1 MQALALDDTD
11 VVVWFEMSQ
20 AAIRTG
26 NLGIARRIL
35 EEGAK
40 VDATYWP
47 LIQSLCEV
55 VHAIG
60 DQEAFAPLAA
70 YLLEHDPQCASVQL
84 LVNPPVEIKKPTKP
98 KPPPRRRRRGAKR
111 AEPER
116 PKTAAVVV
124 VDRATQRARDRIDTL
139 QAFASQANKKRK
151 ILEDKAVEQ
160 QERIVSTPIEYLLQ
174 ERSWLSLGKLLLQ
187 AYDDITN
194 EFKQDAAHVNVRIG
208 LAPLAAGD
216 DGKASAST
224 TGETGEPTQDAPLI
238 IILEDEE
245 ENEPAKKKKRRHSDP
260 VKSNPVVVEIASDSD
275 VQDNGGEA
283 KTEQDISAPV
293 RRKSRRHE
301 ERLREEHAAAM
312 KIAREKDLAY
322 RLQQFIPALAS
333 ISNETQIQEDEAE
346 SVEVPS
352 PKAWPAKTTVE
363 LRGHEFLIRDESRG
377 HEKRVLAFPYRS
389 SVNED
394 NSVNN
399 LQRLNTVRNEAN
411 GELSSHEPENISS
424 EQLNAFVEELGSF
437 VTNNEARAEAILCT
451 YLNQCGEWAEI
462 KLGAT
467 KEPIQP
473 VCLWAEKVINGQ
485 LETKQRHRRDMNTLV
500 TTTVSIQSSNGCTRG
515 LSLKAQLFLLE
526 LQFDHLLCHSP
537 QNIKRS
543 RRVRKLEA
551 LIGHAQRILVEI
563 CWQNDSFLDV
573 EEDSTPTPTTIMV
586 RILWLLAR
594 LNERAGYAN
603 IAKEFYTK
611 CLDELQSQVLLF
623 STPPFVLLP
632 NQTISSEIT
641 LPILSE
647 KISGLQFSDISCDAH
662 RYAACEQHDEV
673 LSVLLNHFFP
683 ANQVPRL
690 ADLLHDFDSEIGD
703 STESSAPKGKLIHM
717 MMDSF
722 SKGTKYSARD
732 AHMLLLTILGHV
744 VTLVKEKPNKND
756 RPCDHHPIELYDHAI
771 YAIQFILDAL
781 MARRDSVSEDDE
793 DLWLILHA
801 CCVQC
806 MEPSILLLFESPKD
820 VFASLCK
827 LLANASAE
835 LNVALKDAVARTLLL
850 IRAGEGSDA
859 LAMSSGEQGAKKK
872 PNHRRGRIRILV
884 VELLRFLN
892 WQAEESGESTQQI
905 YFSSEKRSAIMLTSC
920 KVMKEEEPTL
930 LRTEDKVS
938 RQLFG
943 NCAILFLRLF
953 AASVSESPEIE
964 VDRITRLSL
973 VSLLHQRLGR
983 FGICALNFSDDG
995 NAVNACFLETATS
1008 ILSASVRDQPS
1019 TSRRHC
1025 SGSSGN
1031 ESESEENPESEEEA
1045 VSDNTSLLDQAI
1057 AQCFRCLYDV
1067 QILSRCEDHKT
1078 GYSVTRLLKMN
1089 AVTKKAK
1096 IECLAKFAI
1105 PIFLHQQKTSNGQK
1119 KEHLKLLVTIRDALA
1134 SDTTAKEPTHAHD
1147 AQREVL
1153 TSFLAPLDLLDW
1165 NGPIPIP
1172 TSHSDGDSAS
1182 LNHLWYLLGEN
1193 LVVPRARRRGNL
1205 SELVDMEQRMKARV
1219 AYLIKDVLYYYPDRV
1234 ESWIRLGKTMKDL
1247 YHAATDASAAIVGRH
1262 KKVNVLELYAVKG
1275 VTKDTST
1282 GESDEV
1288 SANIVAST
1296 PPSLSFKDVVTK
1308 TSIFERLNEW
1318 KSRDAAAQNTYR
1330 VTIGSA
1336 VKSEQDA
1343 PTAVNELSIEEYG
1356 LQYIVHIIEF
1366 ARRCFAM
1373 AAKLAEQSL
1382 KLHSGPKK
1390 PSPKTEEHDIKE
1402 DEAVVGLRSQV
1413 IECHEE
1419 CGLLL
1424 YNVLQEFSLLRH
1436 WGRETP
1442 LQAGPL
1448 YAHVIDEALQCFR
1461 KGLEWSNMDQ
1471 DLYEERFRLNYMI
1484 GKTLKKQ
1491 LRLEQRLCGNTKPT
1505 KANAEDIMTCFA
1517 QAEQEHEDGE
1527 MEHALVHAFYG
1538 LQAMRMELLLSENVT
1553 VAELRLVCDHYFVEE
1568 EDEEDDDEDEEDAN
1582 DSAESQD
1589 EEEKDS
1595 KSTSKKEAD
1604 TKATQYMSKEDV
1616 QAFLNGSAAEDLQI
1630 ARAALFVNVVE
1641 ALDSIPNE
1649 DRYFH
1654 PSRFILARGLYT
1666 MHLFFPESLAENEY
1680 MQKLSAVMQ
1689 ERPNA
1694 SPSVATGPMSPAERA
1709 LKELGP
1715 LFDKRRPQ
1723 VVAIWLS
1730 ESVPTT
1736 KKFEELNQ
1744 RQMKYDRYRLKYW
1757 YYYVHLLE
1765 ESEAYGRLKEVG
1777 SWVLACRED
1786 HDVIDEMLAVVLEAR
1801 ANILTPRLHRWMASD
1816 SSPSSETEVT
1826 NAMITAPQPLD
1837 GHVGTP
1843 IAPFA
1848 MLLKQLAKVY
1858 TFYLDLVDATSRF
1871 ASVARE
1877 LLYQRMLKDTEFL
1890 LVTLFLSG
1898 VLDSPAEFQ
1907 GFTPETI
1914 DPEFIRSTATSFKAR
1929 FIAQE
1934 VPHVI
1939 LGTMGT
1945 TPTWRALVEAARGF
1959 CEDKWPERSSKKSTK
1974 TRARAKSATT
1984 TCSNAVAASGTSS
1997 ATPITID

>member
-1 MQALALDDTD
+1 M
-11 VVVWFEMSQ
+11 VVWFEMSQ
-20 AAIRTG
+20 AAVRTG
-26 NLGIARRIL
+26 NLGLARRIL

-70 YLLEHDPQCASVQL
+70 YLLEHDPQCLSVQL
-84 LVNPPVEIKKPTKP
+84 LVNPPVEIKEPPKP

-111 AEPER
+111 AEPEQ
-116 PKTAAVVV
+116 PKPVAAVIV
-124 VDRATQRARDRIDTL
+124 VDKATQRAQDRIDTL
-139 QAFASQANKKRK
+139 QVFALQSNKKRK
-151 ILEDKAVEQ
+151 ILEEKEVEQ
-160 QERIVSTPIEYLLQ
+160 REHIVNTPIEYLLQ

-194 EFKQDAAHVNVRIG
+194 EFKQDAAHVNVLIG
-208 LAPLAAGD
+208 LAPLAAED
-216 DGKASAST
+216 AANASAPPT
-224 TGETGEPTQDAPLI
+224 DETGEPTPDASI
-238 IILEDEE
+238 IIIDDEE
-245 ENEPAKKKKRRHSDP
+245 ESEPAKKKKRRHSDP

-275 VQDNGGEA
+275 ETKA
-283 KTEQDISAPV
+283 EQDKSAPV

-301 ERLREEHAAAM
+301 ERLREEHAAAV
-312 KIAREKDLAY
+312 KSAREKDLAY

-333 ISNETQIQEDEAE
+333 LTNKTQAHDDEAE
-346 SVEVPS
+346 SAEVPS
-352 PKAWPAKTTVE
+352 PKAWPAKTTIE
-363 LRGHEFLIRDESRG
+363 LRGHEFLICGESQDL
-377 HEKRVLAFPYRS
+377 EKRLLAFPYRS
-389 SVNED
+389 SVDDD
-394 NSVNN
+394 NSVKD
-399 LQRLNTVRNEAN
+399 LQRVNTVQNEAN
-411 GELSSHEPENISS
+411 GEISPHEPANISS
-424 EQLNAFVEELGSF
+424 EQLNEFVEEVANS
-437 VTNNEARAEAILCT
+437 VANNEASAEAVLCS

-485 LETKQRHRRDMNTLV
+485 LELKQRHRRDMNTLV
-500 TTTVSIQSSNGCTRG
+500 MTTVPIRPSNGCTRA

-551 LIGHAQRILVEI
+551 LISQAQRILVEI
-563 CWQNDSFLDV
+563 CWQNVSLSGI
-573 EEDSTPTPTTIMV
+573 EENSIATPTTTMV

-611 CLDELQSQVLLF
+611 CLDELQSQVSLF
-623 STPPFVLLP
+623 SIPPFVLLP
-632 NQTISSEIT
+632 NQTINSEIT
-641 LPILSE
+641 LSILCE

-662 RYAACEQHDEV
+662 RFAASEQHDEV
-673 LSVLLNHFFP
+673 LFVLLNHFFP
-683 ANQVPRL
+683 ANQAPRL

-703 STESSAPKGKLIHM
+703 STESSAPKGKLIDM
-717 MMDSF
+717 MLDSF
-722 SKGTKYSARD
+722 SKSTKYSVRD
-732 AHMLLLTILGHV
+732 AHMLLLTILEHV
-744 VTLVKEKPNKND
+744 VTLVKDKPKKNEKPG
-756 RPCDHHPIELYDHAI
+756 DHHPIELYDHAI

-781 MARRDSVSEDDE
+781 VTHRDSFSNDDE

-820 VFASLCK
+820 VFDSLCK

-835 LNVALKDAVARTLLL
+835 LDIALRDDVARTLLL
-850 IRAGEGSDA
+850 IREGEGSDP
-859 LAMSSGEQGAKKK
+859 LATASGEQATKKK
-872 PNHRRGRIRILV
+872 PNHRRGRIRVLV

-892 WQAEESGESTQQI
+892 RQAEESGEAAAQSI
-905 YFSSEKRSAIMLTSC
+905 CSSSDKRSALMLTSC
-920 KVMKEEEPTL
+920 KIMKEEELTL

-995 NAVNACFLETATS
+995 SAVNSCFLETAAS
-1008 ILSASVRDQPS
+1008 VLSASARDQPS
-1019 TSRRHC
+1019 TSSRHR

-1045 VSDNTSLLDQAI
+1045 VNDNTSLLDQAI

-1078 GYSVTRLLKMN
+1078 GYSVSRLLKMN
-1089 AVTKKAK
+1089 AATKKAK

-1134 SDTTAKEPTHAHD
+1134 SESTTKEPTHAHD
-1147 AQREVL
+1147 AQRDVL
-1153 TSFLAPLDLLDW
+1153 ASFLAPLDLLDW
-1165 NGPIPIP
+1165 NEPFPVP
-1172 TSHSDGDSAS
+1172 TSHIDSDNAS

-1219 AYLIKDVLYYYPDRV
+1219 AYLVKDVLFYYPDRV

-1247 YHAATDASAAIVGRH
+1247 YHAATDACAAIVGRH
-1262 KKVNVLELYAVKG
+1262 KKANVLELYAVKG
-1275 VTKDTST
+1275 VDRETSH
-1282 GESDEV
+1282 GESAGIP
-1288 SANIVAST
+1288 ANIVAST
-1296 PPSLSFKDVVTK
+1296 PQAFSFEDVVTK
-1308 TSIFERLNEW
+1308 TSVFERLNEW
-1318 KSRDAAAQNTYR
+1318 KSRDAAAQNKYR
-1330 VTIGSA
+1330 VAIGSA

-1343 PTAVNELSIEEYG
+1343 PTAANELSIEEYG
-1356 LQYIVHIIEF
+1356 LQYTVHVIEF
-1366 ARRCFAM
+1366 ARRCFGM
-1373 AAKLAEQSL
+1373 AASLAEQSL
-1382 KLHSGPKK
+1382 KHHTDQKK
-1390 PSPKTEEHDIKE
+1390 PSAEDEDVKE
-1402 DEAVVGLRSQV
+1402 DDAVVELRSQIV
-1413 IECHEE
+1413 ECHEE

-1461 KGLEWSNMDQ
+1461 KGLEWSKTEQ

-1491 LRLEQRLCGNTKPT
+1491 LRLEQRLSGTANPT
-1505 KANAEDIMTCFA
+1505 KASAEDIMTCFA

-1538 LQAMRMELLLSENVT
+1538 LQAMRMELLLSETVT

-1568 EDEEDDDEDEEDAN
+1568 EEDDDDDDEDDDEEDTN

-1589 EEEKDS
+1589 DEEKDKKAES
-1595 KSTSKKEAD
+1595 KTNAD
-1604 TKATQYMSKEDV
+1604 TKTSQYMSKEDV
-1616 QAFLNGSAAEDLQI
+1616 QAFLDGSTAEDLQI

-1654 PSRFILARGLYT
+1654 PSRFMLARGLYA
-1666 MHLFFPESLAENEY
+1666 MHQLFPAQLADNEY

-1694 SPSVATGPMSPAERA
+1694 SPSSVAPGPMSPAERA

-1816 SSPSSETEVT
+1816 SSPFSGTEATTVVS
-1826 NAMITAPQPLD
+1826 ITTPQPLD

-1858 TFYLDLVDATSRF
+1858 TFYMDLVDAASRF

-1877 LLYQRMLKDTEFL
+1877 SLYQRMLKDTQFL

-1898 VLDSPAEFQ
+1898 VLDSPAEFH

-1929 FIAQE
+1929 FIARE
-1934 VPHVI
+1934 IPHVI

-1959 CEDKWPERSSKKSTK
+1959 CEDKWPERSSKKNVK
-1974 TRARAKSATT
+1974 PRARAKSATT
-1984 TCSNAVAASGTSS
+1984 TTNMSSNAAVAAAAASGTSS